1 MMGVKDTLKKIA
13 LAAVFIAGFVVV
25 CWLAQRNIKNDV
37 ERSVFII
44 ILSAVILGYVLY
56 KIFSDFFAKLRRAGD
71 ERAKGDS
78 TTTEAQARYIA
89 RLEERLQKL
98 SAKLSSSNVKLET
111 EIASRP
117 TDQRELQERVKHLN
131 CFYGLS
137 KLVNTPE
144 ITLEQILQE
153 TTGLIRNAYCYP
165 DITSVRITLDGV
177 QYKTDNFQKSEF
189 SQCAPINVR
198 GEKAGVVE
206 VYYFG
211 KQLQGDESPLLKEE
225 QDLLDAIAQRL
236 GALTERKR
244 AGEKL
249 ELFRNLIDPSNDC
262 IFVIEPEWGRILDTN
277 YRACESLGYTRQE
290 LLDMT
295 VKDIEESITD
305 DSAWQEHVKELKLEG
320 DIIIQGQLKRKN
332 ATTFFVET
340 SLKLVSQAKKDYI
353 IAITRD
359 ITERKQAEQ
368 IQADLIQE
376 LKDFAYI
383 VSHDLK
389 APLRGIKTLADWL
402 SGDYADKLDEQGKE
416 QMDLLLKRVERMHNL
431 IDGILQYSR
440 VGRIT
445 EEKVQVDLKELI
457 PDVIDM
463 VAAPDNIT
471 ITVENE
477 LPVIECEQTRI
488 TQVFENLLSNAVKY
502 MDKPQ
507 GQVKIGCVGE
517 DGFWKFSVADN
528 GPGIEEQHFER
539 IFRIF
544 QTLSARDEF
553 ESTGIGLSVIKKIV
567 ELYGGKVWL
576 ESKVGEGSTFFFT
589 LPKQREEVA
598 DAKLQTNI
606 AC

>member
-1 MMGVKDTLKKIA
+1 GAKNTLKKIA

-56 KIFSDFFAKLRRAGD
+56 KIFSDFFAKRRRAGD

-137 KLVNTPE
+137 KLVNTPK

-225 QDLLDAIAQRL
+225 QDLLDAVAQRL

-295 VKDIEESITD
+295 VKEIEESIAD
-305 DSAWQEHVKELKLEG
+305 DSAWREQELKLEG
-320 DIIIQGQLKRKN
+320 DIIIQGQFKCKN

-368 IQADLIQE
+368 E

-389 APLRGIKTLADWL
+389 APLRGIKTLADCL
-402 SGDYADKLDEQGKE
+402 LTDYADKLDEQGKE
-416 QMDLLLKRVERMHNL
+416 KMDLLLKRVERMHNL

-445 EEKVQVDLKELI
+445 EEKVRVNLDELI

-463 VAAPDNIT
+463 VAAPENIE

-488 TQVFENLLSNAVKY
+488 TQVFENLLSNAIKY

-507 GQVKIGCVGE
+507 GTIKIGCAQE
-517 DGFWKFSVADN
+517 DDFWKFSVADN
-528 GPGIEEQHFER
+528 GPGIEEQHFEK

-544 QTLSARDEF
+544 QTLHSRDEF
-553 ESTGIGLSVIKKIV
+553 ESTGVGLSVIKKIV
-567 ELYGGKVWL
+567 EMYGGKVWV
-576 ESKVGEGSTFFFT
+576 ESKLGEGSTFFFT
-589 LPKQREEVA
+589 LPKQREEVT
-598 DAKLQTNI
+598 DAELQTNI

>member
-1 MMGVKDTLKKIA
+1 MGVKETFKKLA
-13 LAAVFIAGFVVV
+13 LAAVFVAGFAAV
-25 CWLAQRNIKNDV
+25 CWLALRDIKNDV
-37 ERSVFII
+37 EQSVFIV
-44 ILSAVILGYVLY
+44 ILAAVILGYVLY
-56 KIFSDFFAKLRRAGD
+56 KIFSGSAAKLRYAAD
-71 ERAKGDS
+71 EKHISNVD
-78 TTTEAQARYIA
+78 TEQAQARYIA

-98 SAKLSSSNVKLET
+98 SAKLSSSNLKLET
-111 EIASRP
+111 EISSRP
-117 TDQRELQERVKHLN
+117 TDQRKLQEQVKHLN

-137 KLVNTPE
+137 KLVNTPQ

-153 TTGLIRNAYCYP
+153 TTELIRNAYCYP

-177 QYKTDNFQKSEF
+177 QYKTENFQKSEF
-189 SQCAPINVR
+189 SHCSPVNVR

-225 QDLLDAIAQRL
+225 QNLLDAVAQRL

-249 ELFRNLIDPSNDC
+249 ELFRDLIDRSNDC

-277 YRACESLGYTRQE
+277 DRACESLGYTRQE

-295 VKDIEESITD
+295 VPDIEESITD
-305 DSAWQEHVKELKLEG
+305 DSAWQEHVKELKLQG
-320 DIIIQGQLKRKN
+320 DVIIQGRLKRKN
-332 ATTFFVET
+332 ETEFFAET

-368 IQADLIQE
+368 RQAELIQE

-389 APLRGIKTLADWL
+389 APLRGIKTLADWI
-402 SGDYADKLDEQGKE
+402 SSDYADKIDEQGKE
-416 QMDLLLKRVERMHNL
+416 QMDLLLKRVQRMHNL
-431 IDGILQYSR
+431 IDGVLQYSR
-440 VGRIT
+440 VGRVT
-445 EEKVQVDLKELI
+445 EQKVQVDLNELM
-457 PDVIDM
+457 PNVIDM
-463 VAAPDNIT
+463 VAAPENIS
-471 ITVENE
+471 ITVENR

-488 TQVFENLLSNAVKY
+488 MQVFENLLSNAVKY

-507 GQVKIGCVGE
+507 GRITIGCVE
-517 DGFWKFSVADN
+517 ENGFWKFSVADN
-528 GPGIEEQHFER
+528 GPGIEQQHFEK

-544 QTLSARDEF
+544 QTLSSRDEF
-553 ESTGIGLSVIKKIV
+553 ESTGIGLTVIKKIV
-567 ELYGGKVWL
+567 ELYGGKIWL
-576 ESKVGEGSTFFFT
+576 ESEVGRGSTFFFT

-598 DAKLQTNI
+598 DARLQTNI

>member
-1 MMGVKDTLKKIA
+1 M
-13 LAAVFIAGFVVV
+13 
-25 CWLAQRNIKNDV
+25 
-37 ERSVFII
+37 
-44 ILSAVILGYVLY
+44 
-56 KIFSDFFAKLRRAGD
+56 
-71 ERAKGDS
+71 
-78 TTTEAQARYIA
+78 
-89 RLEERLQKL
+89 
-98 SAKLSSSNVKLET
+98 
-111 EIASRP
+111 
-117 TDQRELQERVKHLN
+117 
-131 CFYGLS
+131 
-137 KLVNTPE
+137 
-144 ITLEQILQE
+144 
-153 TTGLIRNAYCYP
+153 
-165 DITSVRITLDGV
+165 
-177 QYKTDNFQKSEF
+177 
-189 SQCAPINVR
+189 
-198 GEKAGVVE
+198 
-206 VYYFG
+206 
-211 KQLQGDESPLLKEE
+211 
-225 QDLLDAIAQRL
+225 
-236 GALTERKR
+236 
-244 AGEKL
+244 
-249 ELFRNLIDPSNDC
+249 
-262 IFVIEPEWGRILDTN
+262 
-277 YRACESLGYTRQE
+277 
-290 LLDMT
+290 
-295 VKDIEESITD
+295 
-305 DSAWQEHVKELKLEG
+305 
-320 DIIIQGQLKRKN
+320 
-332 ATTFFVET
+332 
-340 SLKLVSQAKKDYI
+340 
-353 IAITRD
+353 
-359 ITERKQAEQ
+359 
-368 IQADLIQE
+368 
-376 LKDFAYI
+376 KDFAYI

>member
-1 MMGVKDTLKKIA
+1 MMGVKDTFKKIA
-13 LAAVFIAGFVVV
+13 LAAVFVAGFVAV

-44 ILSAVILGYVLY
+44 ILAAVILGYVLY
-56 KIFSDFFAKLRRAGD
+56 KIFSGSIAKHRHAADEKAGS
-71 ERAKGDS
+71 DS
-78 TTTEAQARYIA
+78 DKQEAQARYIA

-98 SAKLSSSNVKLET
+98 SAKLSSASLKLET

-117 TDQRELQERVKHLN
+117 TDQRKLQEQVKHLN

-137 KLVNTPE
+137 KLVNTPK

-153 TTGLIRNAYCYP
+153 TTELIRNAYCYP

-177 QYKTDNFQKSEF
+177 HYKTDNFQKSEF

-198 GEKAGVVE
+198 SDKAGAVE

-225 QDLLDAIAQRL
+225 QDLLNAIAQRL

-249 ELFRNLIDPSNDC
+249 ELFRDLIDRSNDC

-277 YRACESLGYTRQE
+277 DRACESLGYTRQE

-295 VKDIEESITD
+295 VKDIEESITG

-332 ATTFFVET
+332 AATFFVET

-359 ITERKQAEQ
+359 ITERKYAEQVQAE
-368 IQADLIQE
+368 LIQE

-389 APLRGIKTLADWL
+389 APLRGIKTLADWI
-402 SGDYADKLDEQGKE
+402 SSDYADKLDEQGKE

-431 IDGILQYSR
+431 IDGVLQYSR

-445 EEKVQVDLKELI
+445 EEKVQVDLNELI
-457 PDVIDM
+457 PNVIDM
-463 VAAPDNIT
+463 VAAPENIT

-477 LPVIECEQTRI
+477 LPAIECEQTRI
-488 TQVFENLLSNAVKY
+488 MQVFENLLSNAVKY
-502 MDKPQ
+502 MDKPE
-507 GQVKIGCVGE
+507 GRIKIGCIEE

-528 GPGIEEQHFER
+528 GPGIEEQHFEK

-544 QTLSARDEF
+544 QTLSSRDEF
-553 ESTGIGLSVIKKIV
+553 ESTGVGLTVIKKIV
-567 ELYGGKVWL
+567 ELYGGKVWV

-589 LPKQREEVA
+589 LPKQTEEVA
-598 DAKLQTNI
+598 DAKLQANI